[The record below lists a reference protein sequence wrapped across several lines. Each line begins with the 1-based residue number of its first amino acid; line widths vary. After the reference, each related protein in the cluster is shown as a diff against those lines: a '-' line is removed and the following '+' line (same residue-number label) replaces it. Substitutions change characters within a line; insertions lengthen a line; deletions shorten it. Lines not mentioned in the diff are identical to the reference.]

1 METKPTINMRGG
13 LQRIWTVCSI
23 LWAILWIS
31 LTIYY
36 FPEKPSDKF
45 LVEKNAAIANA
56 KQKERLEDEKI
67 EELQKKNFNA
77 RTVEENIAVLDHLSS
92 NNEIK
97 RRGRAQAIRLFYDQ
111 KQKDYPFAIARYDEE
126 KNRQSQQLFIAL
138 GLIPAMWGLLYIGF
152 WISEGFRGKEQ

>member
-1 METKPTINMRGG
+1 MRGG

-23 LWAILWIS
+23 FWAILWIS

-36 FPEKPSDKF
+36 FPEKPSDNF

-56 KQKERLEDEKI
+56 KQKEILEDEKL
-67 EELQKKNFNA
+67 EALKKKHYTERTAQENVAVANSVSSSHEL
-77 RTVEENIAVLDHLSS
+77 E
-92 NNEIK
+92 
-97 RRGRAQAIRLFYDQ
+97 RRRRAQAIRLFYDQ

-138 GLIPAMWGLLYIGF
+138 GFIPAMWGLLYIGF
-152 WISEGFRGKEQ
+152 WIIEGFRGKEQ